1 VALTS
6 LRSGDP
12 PHCGPYRLQGR
23 LGAGGM
29 GVVYLAFGPDNAP
42 VAIKVLLPMLAQDDQ
57 YRARFVREVEA
68 ARLVNSRYV
77 ARVVAAQ
84 TDSDLLWMATEY
96 VEGPTLAQ
104 AVESNGPVPADR
116 LRGLATDLASAVS
129 ALHSAGLVHR
139 DLKPAN
145 VVLAWSGPKLIDF
158 GIAKQEGST
167 DLTQTGVTVG
177 SLVWM
182 SPEVLNGGP
191 ASRASDIFAWGLC
204 VAFAGTG
211 RAPFGDG
218 NPSVIAY
225 RIAQAEPDLH
235 GLPPELADLVRA
247 ALAKDQTGRPS
258 DASLCSALGGR
269 GAPATAVALPRPQGG
284 WTGPNPAAPA
294 QSTQPPVQLPSLPG
308 PPQPPARTSR
318 RSLGIPLAAA
328 SALLAA
334 AAAAAAIAIVVT
346 THRGPSHPVAQNSP
360 LPTASTSVPSTPPS
374 TPPSTSVPGTSA
386 PTSAPARSTPAEAAA
401 ALDQLLSTSSRSRAD
416 VVAAVA
422 AAQSCEDPAG
432 AASTLALAAD
442 ERTAELQQLGT
453 TDLTAVD
460 STGQLARTLTDALTS
475 SRAADLSFAAWAAS
489 VSGCSAAAPLDADYA
504 SAGTSSTAATAAK
517 QEFVNLWNPVASKYG
532 LTLRSMSGI

>member
-1 VALTS
+1 VTLIVLPEGLSVALTS
-6 LRSGDP
+6 LRPGDP
-12 PHCGPYRLQGR
+12 QHCGPYRLQGR

-42 VAIKVLLPMLAQDDQ
+42 VAVKVLLPVLADDEQ

-77 ARVVAAQ
+77 ARVLAAQ
-84 TDSDLLWMATEY
+84 TDADPLWMATEY

-116 LRGLATDLASAVS
+116 LRGLASDLASAVS

-158 GIAKQEGST
+158 GIAKQEGAT

-177 SLVWM
+177 SLLWM
-182 SPEVLNGGP
+182 SPEVLHGHP
-191 ASRASDIFAWGLC
+191 ASRPSDIFAWGLC

-225 RIAQAEPDLH
+225 RIAHAEPDLD
-235 GLPPELADLVRA
+235 GLPPDLAGLVSA
-247 ALAKDQTGRPS
+247 ALAKDLAARPS
-258 DASLCSALGGR
+258 DGGLCSALGGR
-269 GAPATAVALPRPQGG
+269 RAPATAVALPRPQGG

-294 QSTQPPVQLPSLPG
+294 QATRPPDQLP
-308 PPQPPARTSR
+308 PPPPTQTHR
-318 RSLGIPLAAA
+318 RGLAIPLGVAAG
-328 SALLAA
+328 LLV
-334 AAAAAAIAIVVT
+334 AAAAAIAVLAT
-346 THRGPSHPVAQNSP
+346 AGGGKSNPVAHNSP
-360 LPTASTSVPSTPPS
+360 LPTASISARPTPS
-374 TPPSTSVPGTSA
+374 
-386 PTSAPARSTPAEAAA
+386 PTSSPTVDTTARAAA
-401 ALDQLLSTSSRSRAD
+401 ALDQLLTTSSHSRAD

-442 ERTAELQQLGT
+442 ERTGELLQLQAI
-453 TDLTAVD
+453 DLSAID
-460 STGQLARTLTDALTS
+460 STGQLARALTAALTS
-475 SRAADLSFAAWAAS
+475 SRAADLSYAAWAAS
-489 VSGCSAAAPLDADYA
+489 VSGCSGTAPLGTDYESA
-504 SAGTSSTAATAAK
+504 STSSMAATAAK
-517 QEFVNLWNPVASKYG
+517 QGFVNLWNPIAAKHG
-532 LTLRSMSGI
+532 LTVREVAGI